1 MNGRDWVL
9 YGANGYTGELIA
21 EEAKRRGLAP
31 ILAGRREAAIRPL
44 AERLGFPWRVFGGEG
59 LEPAALR
66 RGLEGAAAVLLCAGP
81 FSKTSGPFVDACLAG
96 GVHYLDITGE
106 VDVFEACAARD
117 AAAKEKRIVVFPG
130 VGFDVVPSDCLAL
143 RLKEALPDANV
154 LELAFFGTRSPSK
167 GTAKTAVEGLAL
179 GGRARRGGK
188 VVTVPMAEERMRVP
202 FTPGAR
208 TVVSVPWGDVS
219 TAYYSTGI
227 PNITVFTVVPR
238 QLIRFL
244 PVLRPVVRVPFLLK
258 LLQSR
263 VDRNVPGPTEE
274 ERRTGRSHLWGR
286 VTDPAGRSRTG
297 TLDGPEGYNLTVVT
311 ALECMR
317 RVVAAEVPAGF
328 TTPARAF
335 GSGFI
340 ETFDGVTLRVD

>member
-21 EEAKRRGLAP
+21 EEAKRRGLTP

-44 AERLGFPWRVFGGEG
+44 AERLGFPWRVVRLRSRRRCVAGSTAPRRCCSAPDRSPRTSAPFASRAS
-59 LEPAALR
+59 PAAPTTSTSPARSTCSRPAR
-66 RGLEGAAAVLLCAGP
+66 RATRRR
-81 FSKTSGPFVDACLAG
+81 SKRGSWFCPVWGSTWC
-96 GVHYLDITGE
+96 
-106 VDVFEACAARD
+106 
-117 AAAKEKRIVVFPG
+117 
-130 VGFDVVPSDCLAL
+130 PSDCLAL

-179 GGRARRGGK
+179 GGRVRRGGK

-202 FTPGAR
+202 FTRRRARGGVGAVGR
-208 TVVSVPWGDVS
+208 
-219 TAYYSTGI
+219 
-227 PNITVFTVVPR
+227 
-238 QLIRFL
+238 
-244 PVLRPVVRVPFLLK
+244 
-258 LLQSR
+258 R
-263 VDRNVPGPTEE
+263 VDGVLLDRDPQHHRVHRGAAPAHSISPAACG
-274 ERRTGRSHLWGR
+274 RRCGCRFCASSCSRASSGACPAPPRRSGA
-286 VTDPAGRSRTG
+286 PADRTCGGASPIPQGRSRTG

-317 RVVAAEVPAGF
+317 RVVAGEVPPGF

-340 ETFDGVTLRVD
+340 ETFDGTTLRVD